1 MTEMSLLSSKDNRQK
16 PEGMKENIL
25 GGLPCKQRSCAAVNA
40 PASCVH
46 KAIHHIQDLE
56 VKVEESFQQYDHLY
70 KLEKIPWESDIK
82 NVEGSWLSSELKAK
96 QSLYWEDVQPLKQK
110 TTAVLAEVTELVMR
124 LEEERKRAA
133 DALKFEENR
142 RKKLYLNADIL
153 SRWRL
158 EQLPI
163 AVQREWE
170 KCSRDI
176 SELQWH
182 FEEKNNQLQDAVNQL
197 TKIDVA
203 NAKVLENIAY
213 MKKYSPLLGEK
224 LSYEGDAMVQVKKIY
239 TQTKTGYDVVHEELV
254 MVNSLHQDL
263 TEECERERKYMAEQ
277 IQIAESLLM
286 SLKKEL
292 KDAEFIADDFSYK
305 IKAKMEAVS
314 HSKKLL
320 EELNKKEAKTKADLK
335 TWHEKVR
342 RMTLKIATQ
351 ENENKVLMTE
361 YLEEKNIVETSQAN
375 QNSDLSNM
383 KKRLRHLLDEILK
396 TQNEN
401 KRLHDENGKFA
412 QKFRESSRK
421 RMAYQS
427 EIQVLRK
434 NIRRLED
441 HLKKVNQE
449 LYSTELAYDE
459 ARSKLDEVEYSL
471 TKEKTRFKNLVDN
484 VKKQIRD
491 EVSAW
496 KLTQKRVKALRT
508 DLEKKSKEFEKLQ
521 EKIEKKLADI
531 DKLVAEQEAL
541 MKKNDESQKAY
552 SKKIAQLNEQ
562 LQKIDEREAKKFKE
576 LEAQKKHF
584 QNLLNDA
591 QVKYLD
597 ISTQLDEV
605 NRNIAKFQDEMN
617 KVADMSKVKEKQLA
631 SIEAKVIVLR
641 EKYTRIK
648 AKEQNIQT
656 LVDFL
661 HDRLDYSEKKLK
673 TDNTAF
679 EECIWKRQKSLRE
692 NEKSLE
698 FSEDENLRLAQEYQ
712 MLQLCYL
719 NDKNELAD
727 FYDHKVRAESR
738 LRDQQQLSRL
748 QRKLHR
754 VLVEYFKQRA
764 VYSQAGLAKFQAAS
778 HENFQKI
785 LAVQGVL
792 SNTVQHTGT
801 FLKSLTDGSST

>member
-1 MTEMSLLSSKDNRQK
+1 MTEMSLLSSKDNRQQ

-40 PASCVH
+40 PATCVH

-70 KLEKIPWESDIK
+70 KLEKIPWKSDIK
-82 NVEGSWLSSELKAK
+82 ISSELKAK
-96 QSLYWEDVQPLKQK
+96 QSLYWEDIQPLKQK

-158 EQLPI
+158 EELPI

-203 NAKVLENIAY
+203 NAKVLENITY

-224 LSYEGDAMVQVKKIY
+224 LFYEGDAMVEVKKIY
-239 TQTKTGYDVVHEELV
+239 TQTKTGYDVVHEELE
-254 MVNSLHQDL
+254 MVNSLHLGL

-277 IQIAESLLM
+277 IQIAEELLM
-286 SLKKEL
+286 SLQNEL
-292 KDAEFIADDFSYK
+292 KDAEFIANDFSYK
-305 IKAKMEAVS
+305 LKAKMEAVS

-320 EELNKKEAKTKADLK
+320 EELNMKEAKTKANLTSWQD
-335 TWHEKVR
+335 KVR

-351 ENENKVLMTE
+351 ENENKGLMNE
-361 YLEEKNIVETSQAN
+361 YLEEKNILETSQAN
-375 QNSDLSNM
+375 KKSDLSNM
-383 KKRLRHLLDEILK
+383 KKRLRTLLDEILE
-396 TQNEN
+396 TQSEN
-401 KRLHDENGKFA
+401 KRLYDENGKFA

-427 EIQVLRK
+427 EIQVLKK

-441 HLKKVNQE
+441 HLKKVNKE
-449 LYSTELAYDE
+449 LYSAELAYDE
-459 ARSKLDEVEYSL
+459 ARSKLEEVEQSL
-471 TKEKTRFKNLVDN
+471 VKEKTRFKNLVDN
-484 VKKQIRD
+484 VRKEIRD

-521 EKIEKKLADI
+521 EKVEKKLADL

-541 MKKNDESQKAY
+541 FKKNDEAQKAY
-552 SKKIAQLNEQ
+552 SKKIIQLNEQ
-562 LQKIDEREAKKFKE
+562 LQKLDGREAKKLEE

-584 QNLLNDA
+584 QTLLNDA

-597 ISTQLDEV
+597 ISLQLDEV
-605 NRNIAKFQDEMN
+605 NKNIVKFQDEMN
-617 KVADMSKVKEKQLA
+617 KVAEMSIVKEKQLA
-631 SIEAKVIVLR
+631 GIEVKVTVLR
-641 EKYTRIK
+641 EKYARIK

-661 HDRLDYSEKKLK
+661 HERLDYTEKKIK
-673 TDNTAF
+673 TNNTAF
-679 EECIWKRQKSLRE
+679 EECIWKRQKALRE
-692 NEKSLE
+692 NEVYLE

-719 NDKNELAD
+719 NVKNELAD
-727 FYDHKVRAESR
+727 FYDHKVRAESG

-778 HENFQKI
+778 RENFQKI
-785 LAVQGVL
+785 LAVQGAL
-792 SNTVQHTGT
+792 SNTVQDTGT